1 MDSLLSLQ
9 SSRQHA
15 WVQANFPPPFL
26 PSFYSSA
33 KNIRGRFV
41 PDVSVGKRLARAKGG
56 EPNRNRR
63 RAVNDFSNSL
73 PLNFFRPKILFLRP
87 DEEGKKQ
94 IFSKKFYDLRGWVS
108 RKKAWF
114 RRDSGGRR
122 KKEPGRKKRATENL
136 PSPRFRPETGSL

>member
-15 WVQANFPPPFL
+15 WVQANFPPPFQ

-41 PDVSVGKRLARAKGG
+41 PDVSVGKRLARVKGG
-56 EPNRNRR
+56 EPNRSRR
-63 RAVNDFSNSL
+63 RAVTDFSNSL

-87 DEEGKKQ
+87 DEEEKKQ

-108 RKKAWF
+108 RKKAWS
-114 RRDSGGRR
+114 RDSGGR
-122 KKEPGRKKRATENL
+122 KKKR
-136 PSPRFRPETGSL
+136 TGAKKKGDGKSSLAPVQA